1 LLSGQLLSRRKFLQ
15 TENGTILL
23 WTIGVF
29 SVSLLVLAGLMSIA
43 SYFSQTMELQSR
55 LELSA
60 TNASDRLDYS
70 NFYLTGEISDVVFE
84 DASLLIAITKD
95 LKNFGKDF
103 ERFKI
108 LSWRVEGREFWLEIS
123 HPWVSPIGNFSVL
136 PDSVTASVHLKLD
149 SNRHLQ

>member
-1 LLSGQLLSRRKFLQ
+1 
-15 TENGTILL
+15 
-23 WTIGVF
+23 
-29 SVSLLVLAGLMSIA
+29 
-43 SYFSQTMELQSR
+43 
-55 LELSA
+55 
-60 TNASDRLDYS
+60 
-70 NFYLTGEISDVVFE
+70 LTGEISDVVFE